1 MFEAHSLI
9 AMAKNVVIL
18 LFDDVEVLDFA
29 GPFEVFGATNEL
41 NGNAV
46 FNLRTVSPAQSVI
59 RAINGLK
66 VVADHT
72 LEDCPPPHVL
82 IVPGG
87 AGVRALLQQPAVLD
101 WLRVNAQSAEIVAS
115 VCTGAFLLGKVG
127 LLDGLFATTH
137 HLCIDELRAIA
148 PAAIVEPSKRYH
160 DNGKVCAAAGI
171 SAGIDLSLHLIERLV
186 STDAAVATARY
197 MEYDRGSSV

>member
-1 MFEAHSLI
+1 
-9 AMAKNVVIL
+9 MAKNVVIL

-46 FNLRTVSPAQSVI
+46 FNLKTVSLSPAQSVI

-66 VVADHT
+66 IVTDHL

-87 AGVRALLQQPAVLD
+87 AGVRALLHQPAVLG
-101 WLRVNAQSAEIVAS
+101 WLCVNAQSADIVAS

-148 PAAIVEPSKRYH
+148 PAAIVEPSKRFH

-186 STDAAVATARY
+186 SADAAAATARY
-197 MEYDRGSSV
+197 MEYNRGSSA

>member
-41 NGNAV
+41 NGNAI
-46 FNLRTVSPAQSVI
+46 FNLRTVSPARSVI

-197 MEYDRGSSV
+197 MEYNRGSSA

>member
-1 MFEAHSLI
+1 
-9 AMAKNVVIL
+9 MAKNVVIL

-41 NGNAV
+41 NGNAI
-46 FNLRTVSPAQSVI
+46 FNLRTVSPARSVI